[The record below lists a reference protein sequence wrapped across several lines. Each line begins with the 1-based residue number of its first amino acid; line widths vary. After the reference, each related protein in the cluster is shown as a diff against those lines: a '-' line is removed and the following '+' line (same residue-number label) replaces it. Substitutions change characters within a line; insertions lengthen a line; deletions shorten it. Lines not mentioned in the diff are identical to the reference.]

1 MEGMLNHYRQIDI
14 IRNADRSFI
23 ENTGIIPYDI
33 SHWNAGNEYK
43 KIIMQLLN
51 LPTITDYMD
60 YKYSY
65 SFNSELKSKILMKH
79 NLPNS
84 EVVFFNSATSA
95 ISTICTTLKAMSFRK
110 ICLLCPAY
118 FSVYESF
125 KILNF
130 DVKCINYKYDGKY
143 HIPFEMIEKEAEI
156 IWITQPVFSTGTYID
171 DSELQK
177 LFNMPQ
183 IIICDGS
190 MCNAINSQSNFI
202 ADCNKNIFLYSPQ
215 KIIGLNCMK
224 FCYVLCNSI
233 IAKKI
238 EDWGDVVAGGL
249 LSSSMMAIK
258 HYLSPNYVSC
268 LNAHNKYI
276 HKSHSIIDSVI
287 LNNNEC
293 ISKCGQ
299 SLNNTYETLTINQ
312 FPFTTNVSLDF
323 MYNFICK
330 THVTLLPGCVNG
342 FDYQNGFCFRIN
354 HTLDIMSNYAALNR
368 IISYLH
374 D

>member
-1 MEGMLNHYRQIDI
+1 
-14 IRNADRSFI
+14 
-23 ENTGIIPYDI
+23 
-33 SHWNAGNEYK
+33 
-43 KIIMQLLN
+43 
-51 LPTITDYMD
+51 MD
-60 YKYSY
+60 YS
-65 SFNSELKSKILMKH
+65 
-79 NLPNS
+79 
-84 EVVFFNSATSA
+84 TS
-95 ISTICTTLKAMSFRK
+95 
-110 ICLLCPAY
+110 
-118 FSVYESF
+118 
-125 KILNF
+125 
-130 DVKCINYKYDGKY
+130 
-143 HIPFEMIEKEAEI
+143 
-156 IWITQPVFSTGTYID
+156 FSTGTYID